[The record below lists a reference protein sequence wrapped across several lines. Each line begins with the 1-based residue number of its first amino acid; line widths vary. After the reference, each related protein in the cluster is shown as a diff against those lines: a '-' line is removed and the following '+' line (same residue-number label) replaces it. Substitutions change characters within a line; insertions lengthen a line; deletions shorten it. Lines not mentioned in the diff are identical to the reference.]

1 MGKSAGSKAG
11 GGAGGGGKGKSTGGS
26 GQPQQSLKDRVI
38 NSPVVTKTNNYTPN
52 PNTDRTYLTLQGFDR
67 SYRGDQETQVYIDNK
82 TGKLHIKRASKGLVS
97 RGLEESLSKIR
108 EQFPEAV
115 IS

>member
-1 MGKSAGSKAG
+1 MGKTSG
-11 GGAGGGGKGKSTGGS
+11 GGGGGGKGKSTGGG
-26 GQPQQSLKDRVI
+26 GQSQQSLKDRII
-38 NSPVVTKTNNYTPN
+38 NSPEVARTNNYTPN
-52 PNTDRTYLTLQGFDR
+52 PNTDRTYLTLHGFDR
-67 SYRGDQETQVYIDNK
+67 SYRGDQGTQVYIDNK

-108 EQFPEAV
+108 EKFPEAV